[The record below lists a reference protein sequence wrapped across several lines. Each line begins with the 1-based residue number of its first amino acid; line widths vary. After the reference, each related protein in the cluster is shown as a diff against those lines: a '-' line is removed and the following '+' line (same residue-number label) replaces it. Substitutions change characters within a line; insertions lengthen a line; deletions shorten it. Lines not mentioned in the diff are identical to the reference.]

1 MNQDQVKEQLLRLDE
16 EVEEFRVVF
25 TGKKSKK
32 ANGLYYPDSREI
44 IIHNH
49 NFADDNQLLYT
60 AIHEFA
66 HHLHFTR
73 SPVPVGS
80 RAHTIE
86 FRNILHDLL
95 ERAEEMGIYRNIFR
109 TNPEFMALTYR
120 IRRDFMGPNGELM
133 KRFGEALIEAQ
144 RLCEKHNARFEDY
157 VERVLSLNTKSANT
171 IIKTHSY
178 DIDPSIGYENMATVA
193 GIADPDR
200 RKEAEE
206 AFAAGRSP
214 DRVKAMLKKKPDEE
228 PEAREQLM
236 KEKQRLERTI
246 QSLQDKLRSVE
257 DRLERFDTYK
267 EPENGRDNVSRFPT

>member
-16 EVEEFRVVF
+16 AVEDFSVTF

-49 NFADDNQLLYT
+49 NFENDNQLLYT

-66 HHLHFTR
+66 HHVHFTR

-86 FRNILHDLL
+86 FRNILHELL
-95 ERAEEMGIYRNIFR
+95 ERAEEMGIYQNVFR
-109 TNPEFMALTYR
+109 SNPEFMALTYR
-120 IRRDFMGPNGELM
+120 IRRDFLGPNGELM

-144 RLCEKHNARFEDY
+144 KLCEKHHARFEDY

-171 IIKTHSY
+171 IIKTHAY
-178 DIDPSIGYENMATVA
+178 DIDPEIGYENMATVA
-193 GIADPDR
+193 GIADPDK
-200 RKEAEE
+200 RKEAEK
-206 AFAAGRSP
+206 AFSNGSSP
-214 DRVKAMLKKKPDEE
+214 DRVKAMLRQKPDEE
-228 PEAREQLM
+228 EEEPREKLV
-236 KEKQRLERTI
+236 KEKRRIERTI
-246 QSLQDKLRSVE
+246 ESLKDKLRSVE
-257 DRLERFDTYK
+257 DRLERYDTY
-267 EPENGRDNVSRFPT
+267 EGLQSSGTEG